1 MLIIRV
7 FILLNKRYFCKN
19 MSKYTI
25 SWILLIVLAC
35 IWGSSFILMKKG
47 MFAEDGAVIFTPQ
60 QVGALRML
68 IAALAL
74 LPISITKVRLIKWK
88 NVLPF
93 VVVGFCG
100 NFLPAFLFTY
110 AETGI
115 SSGLAGML
123 NSFTP
128 IFTII
133 IGFLFFKT
141 KLSNKQIIGTFIGT
155 VGIAA
160 LVLTGKNA
168 SLNGDWEHIFAIV
181 LATLLYA
188 ISLTTIKNK
197 LSEYNSFEI
206 TSLAFFLI
214 LPFSIVGFF
223 LTDTIH
229 TLQVNP
235 LAYQGMFYIFIL
247 SIVGTAFAVLL
258 FNRIIAFSSALFASS
273 VTYFIPI
280 VAVFI
285 GFGFGETLTVW
296 QILSMLIVL
305 IGVIVANISF
315 KKSKQQN

>member
-1 MLIIRV
+1 
-7 FILLNKRYFCKN
+7 
-19 MSKYTI
+19 MSKQTI
-25 SWILLIVLAC
+25 SWLLLLLLAC

-47 MFAEDGAVIFTPQ
+47 MFAEDGTAIFSSE
-60 QVGALRML
+60 QVGSLRML

-74 LPISITKVRLIKWK
+74 LPISINKLKILTWK
-88 NVLPF
+88 NVFPLAI
-93 VVVGFCG
+93 VGFCG
-100 NFLPAFLFTY
+100 NFFPAFLFTY

-128 IFTII
+128 IFTIV

-141 KLSNKQIIGTFIGT
+141 KLTNKQIIGTVIGT
-155 VGIAA
+155 VGIIA

-168 SLNGDWEHIFAIV
+168 SINGDWEHVMAVV

-197 LSEYNSFEI
+197 LSTFTSFEI
-206 TSLAFFLI
+206 TSLAFLI
-214 LPFSIVGFF
+214 IFPFSIGGFF
-223 LTDTIH
+223 LTDT
-229 TLQVNP
+229 LQTFKSNQ
-235 LAYQGMFYIFIL
+235 LANQGIFYIVIL
-247 SIVGTAFAVLL
+247 SIVGTALAVVL

-285 GFGFGETLTVW
+285 GFAFGETINLW
-296 QILSMLIVL
+296 QVLSMLIVL
-305 IGVIVANISF
+305 SGVIIANVSL
-315 KKSKQQN
+315 KKSKS

>member
-1 MLIIRV
+1 
-7 FILLNKRYFCKN
+7 
-19 MSKYTI
+19 MSKQTI
-25 SWILLIVLAC
+25 SWLLLLLLAC

-47 MFAEDGAVIFTPQ
+47 MFAVDGTAIFSSE
-60 QVGALRML
+60 QVGSLRML

-74 LPISITKVRLIKWK
+74 LPISINKLKILTWK
-88 NVLPF
+88 NVFPLAI
-93 VVVGFCG
+93 VGFCG
-100 NFLPAFLFTY
+100 NFFPAFLFTY

-133 IGFLFFKT
+133 LGFMIYKT
-141 KLSNKQIIGTFIGT
+141 KLTNKQILGTFIGT
-155 VGIAA
+155 VGIVA

-168 SLNGDWEHIFAIV
+168 SLNGDWEHILSIV

-197 LSEYNSFEI
+197 LSDFSSFEI
-206 TSLAFFLI
+206 TSLGFFI
-214 LPFSIVGFF
+214 IMPFSLVGFF
-223 LTDTIH
+223 LTDTIS
-229 TLQVNP
+229 TFKSNP
-235 LAYQGMFYIFIL
+235 LSSQGIFYIIIL
-247 SIVGTAFAVLL
+247 SIVGTAFAVVL

-285 GFGFGETLTVW
+285 GFAFGETINLW
-296 QILSMLIVL
+296 QILSMLVVL
-305 IGVIVANISF
+305 SGVIIANVSL
-315 KKSKQQN
+315 KKIKP

>member
-1 MLIIRV
+1 
-7 FILLNKRYFCKN
+7 
-19 MSKYTI
+19 MSKQTI
-25 SWILLIVLAC
+25 SWLLLLLLAC

-47 MFAEDGAVIFTPQ
+47 MFAEDGTVIFSSQ
-60 QVGALRML
+60 QVGSLRML

-74 LPISITKVRLIKWK
+74 LPISIGKLKKLSWK
-88 NVLPF
+88 NILPLAI
-93 VVVGFCG
+93 VGFCG
-100 NFLPAFLFTY
+100 NFFPAFLFTY

-141 KLSNKQIIGTFIGT
+141 KLTNKQILGTVIGTL
-155 VGIAA
+155 GIIA
-160 LVLTGKNA
+160 LVLTGKTA
-168 SLNGDWEHIFAIV
+168 SLNGDWDHILAIV

-197 LSEYNSFEI
+197 LSNFNSFEI
-206 TSLAFFLI
+206 TSLAFLI
-214 LPFSIVGFF
+214 IFPFSIGGFF
-223 LTDTIH
+223 LTDTIQ
-229 TLQVNP
+229 TFNSNP
-235 LAYQGMFYIFIL
+235 MAYQGILYIIIL
-247 SIVGTAFAVLL
+247 SIVGTALAVVL

-285 GFGFGETLTVW
+285 GFAFGETLTIG
-296 QILSMLIVL
+296 QILSMLVVL
-305 IGVIVANISF
+305 TGVVIANVSL
-315 KKSKQQN
+315 KKSKL